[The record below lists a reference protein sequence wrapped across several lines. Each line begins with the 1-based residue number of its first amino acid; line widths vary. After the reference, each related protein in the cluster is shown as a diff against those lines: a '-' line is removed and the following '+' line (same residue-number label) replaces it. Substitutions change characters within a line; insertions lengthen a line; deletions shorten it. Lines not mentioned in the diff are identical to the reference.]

1 MGTGRRQHHRDRRA
15 TAGRARTEH
24 RREAVPVVWVPVV
37 WVPVLKWTVIGLVQA
52 FGRARHLAAGVVRTR
67 GEPRSFSL
75 V

>member
-1 MGTGRRQHHRDRRA
+1 
-15 TAGRARTEH
+15 
-24 RREAVPVVWVPVV
+24 VPVV